1 MICFINFV
9 SNILYIIWIIIILK
23 CCLYFLNKYN
33 YLYFSIKKIKIRNI
47 ILCFCVSYV
56 TSASLLIAFAFV
68 DIDSGL
74 IAISPLL

>member
-1 MICFINFV
+1 M
-9 SNILYIIWIIIILK
+9 
-23 CCLYFLNKYN
+23 
-33 YLYFSIKKIKIRNI
+33 KIRNI

>member
-47 ILCFCVSYV
+47 ILCVSYV